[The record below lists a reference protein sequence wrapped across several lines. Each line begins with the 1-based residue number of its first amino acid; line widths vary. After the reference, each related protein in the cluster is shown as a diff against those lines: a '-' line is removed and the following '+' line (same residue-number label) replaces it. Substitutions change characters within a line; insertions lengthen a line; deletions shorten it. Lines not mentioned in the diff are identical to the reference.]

1 MRLASRD
8 RRVRPKASLPPG
20 SRYESQIMLP
30 LLSTKSE
37 KIGGTPRLA
46 LLLYLRSLKD

>member
-20 SRYESQIMLP
+20 SRYESPIMLP
-30 LLSTKSE
+30 LLSTKSG
-37 KIGGTPRLA
+37 KIHA
-46 LLLYLRSLKD
+46 MIDMMSSV